1 MATCSS
7 AFNLILKCYLQVQ
20 VLRGEGGGGLKC
32 GLKCNGSLGC
42 EQVYTDVIVFVGNN
56 RALKDLH
63 FV

>member
-1 MATCSS
+1 MLFTSPGA
-7 AFNLILKCYLQVQ
+7 A
-20 VLRGEGGGGLKC
+20 RGGGGGLKC

>member
-1 MATCSS
+1 MLFTSPGA
-7 AFNLILKCYLQVQ
+7 A
-20 VLRGEGGGGLKC
+20 RGGGGLKC
-32 GLKCNGSLGC
+32 GVKCNGSLGC